1 MTAPATRRLRVG
13 RKSDNL
19 ARETGSAWALR
30 PYFLDVTEQRDTASV
45 ISRIARLLR
54 PLAISTALAL
64 TVAGVAAQ
72 PITRMVQPSI
82 SGSYIAGQQA
92 LTELNTG
99 EAARYFMAAAS
110 QDWDDPVLVERA
122 FIGYAI
128 DGQIGRAVEVA
139 KHLLTLD
146 PRNGLA
152 RIVVAT
158 EAVKERRYAAAA
170 NMLNNLGQDN
180 FTAITGTIL
189 RAWAMVGDNRAVEA
203 DALLVELG
211 RNGLEDFLVF
221 HRALMAEAAGN
232 AKTAI
237 RLATTSYENEPLVA
251 RLVEVYSRMLAQSG
265 DVESARDVIDAYTAE
280 GLAHPLVT
288 AVSNALEAG
297 QTPGLFATN
306 VQIGAAEM
314 YHSIG
319 SALARDGSRELAIVF
334 LRLALYLDPSADVVS
349 VGLGQIFDAAGRY
362 EAANVIYEAV
372 PANSVM
378 KPTAVVRIANNLDSL
393 GDREEAIRRLRNIVA
408 VNPDDLDAVAV
419 LGDILRY
426 DEQYEES
433 AEAYTRA
440 IELTGGNRPND
451 WRFFYVRGIAYERD
465 GQWEQA
471 EPDFQR
477 ALELNPDQPQ
487 VLNYLGYSWVDMGIN
502 LDEAL
507 EMIETAVEAQ
517 PQDGYIVDSLGWAFY
532 KLGRIDEAVE
542 TLERAVQLLPNDP
555 EINDHLGD
563 AYWVAGRRLEARF
576 QWNIAASVD
585 ETGNVRE
592 RVQDKL
598 RDGLVEASA
607 TP

>member
-1 MTAPATRRLRVG
+1 M
-13 RKSDNL
+13 
-19 ARETGSAWALR
+19 
-30 PYFLDVTEQRDTASV
+30 
-45 ISRIARLLR
+45 ISRIACLLR
-54 PLAISTALAL
+54 PLAVSAALAL
-64 TVAGVAAQ
+64 TVAGLAAQ
-72 PITRMVQPSI
+72 PLTRMVQPSI
-82 SGSYIAGQQA
+82 SGAYIAGQQA
-92 LTELNTG
+92 LTELNTA

-110 QDWDDPVLVERA
+110 QDWDDAVLVERA
-122 FIGYAI
+122 FVGYAI
-128 DGQIGRAVEVA
+128 DGQIGRAAEVA

-170 NMLNNLGQDN
+170 GMLANLGRDN

-189 RAWAMVGDNRAVEA
+189 RAWALVGDGRAADA
-203 DALLVELG
+203 DALLVDLG
-211 RNGLEDFLVF
+211 RDGLEDFLVF

-232 AKTAI
+232 TKSAV
-237 RLATTSYENEPLVA
+237 RLATIAYGNEPFVA
-251 RLVEVYSRMLAQSG
+251 RLVEVYARMLAHADDAEG
-265 DVESARDVIDAYTAE
+265 AREVIDAYTAE

-288 AVSNALEAG
+288 AVSNALSAG
-297 QTPGLFATN
+297 QAPGLFATN

-349 VGLGQIFDAAGRY
+349 VGLGQLFDVAGRH

-372 PANSVM
+372 PASSVM
-378 KPTAVVRIANNLDSL
+378 KPTAVVRIAQNLDQL
-393 GDREEAIRRLRNIVA
+393 GQREEAIRRLRNIVA
-408 VNPDDLDAVAV
+408 VNPDDLDALAV

-426 DEQYEES
+426 DEQYAES
-433 AEAYTRA
+433 AEAYSRA
-440 IELTGGNRPND
+440 IALTGGNRPND

-465 GQWEQA
+465 GEWDQA

-507 EMIETAVEAQ
+507 EMIETAVAAQ
-517 PQDGYIVDSLGWAFY
+517 PEDGYIVDSLGWAFY
-532 KLGRIDEAVE
+532 KLGRIEEAVE
-542 TLERAVQLLPNDP
+542 KLEYAVQLLPNDP

-585 ETGNVRE
+585 EEGRVRE
-592 RVQDKL
+592 RVQAKL

-607 TP
+607 AP